1 MLNVV
6 KHLKSL
12 KVKEILRCAQNDSVY
27 WLRMTV
33 YVKFLVFYIPHLDVE
48 GGAVG

>member
-6 KHLKSL
+6 KHLKNL
-12 KVKEILRCAQNDSVY
+12 KVKEILRCAQNDS
-27 WLRMTV
+27 LLNMTV
-33 YVKFLVFYIPHLDVE
+33 YIKFLVFDIPHLDVE